1 MTTQRSSRTSIR
13 SKKSSKR
20 ALSAIFLWFSKK
32 CTDRKTDR
40 KVCVKRIK
48 DDKQFF
54 DQSLQEIYILNYIA
68 QNGKSNEDNFLQM
81 MDCFYLNVS

>member
-1 MTTQRSSRTSIR
+1 MRRNSRRVLLATSS
-13 SKKSSKR
+13 
-20 ALSAIFLWFSKK
+20 WFTNK

-68 QNGKSNEDNFLQM
+68 QNGRSNEDNFLQM
-81 MDCFYLNVS
+81 LDCFYLNVS